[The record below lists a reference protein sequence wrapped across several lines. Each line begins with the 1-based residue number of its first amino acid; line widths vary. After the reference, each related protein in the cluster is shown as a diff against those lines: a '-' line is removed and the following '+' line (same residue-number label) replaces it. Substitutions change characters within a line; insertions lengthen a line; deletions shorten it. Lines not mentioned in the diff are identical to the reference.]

1 MTRLA
6 WALFLLGSGC
16 SMNSTP
22 FGIGAQRTSDWFET
36 GKVMK
41 SRQDIA
47 STIEQLLQRQGYRL
61 EPQDGSGTRFE
72 TDWDTHLSTHW
83 REGYRVK
90 IEAEIL
96 PLEDGCFNVRVRSS
110 MEIND
115 TSTSPGI
122 AEQAAWVPAGVSDK
136 HKDRIGLSAL
146 QIRTQLK
153 TRFFGLN
160 P

>member
-6 WALFLLGSGC
+6 WMLLLAGSGC
-16 SMNSTP
+16 SLHSTP
-22 FGIGAQRTSDWFET
+22 FGLGAQRTSDWFET

-41 SRQDIA
+41 PRQDIA

-61 EPQDGSGTRFE
+61 QASDGSGTRFE

-83 REGYRVK
+83 REGYRTK

-96 PLEDGCFNVRVRSS
+96 PLEDGGFNIRVRSS

-115 TSTSPGI
+115 TSSNPGI
-122 AEQAAWVPAGVSDK
+122 EEQASWVPAGVSDK

-153 TRFFGLN
+153 TRFLGLN